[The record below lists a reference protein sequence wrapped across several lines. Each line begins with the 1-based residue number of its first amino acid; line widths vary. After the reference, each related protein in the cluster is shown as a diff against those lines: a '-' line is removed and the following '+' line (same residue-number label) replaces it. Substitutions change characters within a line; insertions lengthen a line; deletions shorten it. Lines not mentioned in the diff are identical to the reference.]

1 MLPLSR
7 VVLQK
12 SECLPKLRA
21 RLSRLSPSWH
31 PPPKTAN
38 RISPNEIGGIKE
50 KYDFRF
56 ELGTTIW
63 LYGSQ
68 LVLDTSTT
76 GCDAVNSEPQRV
88 VYAER
93 FAYVF

>member
-1 MLPLSR
+1 VSGF
-7 VVLQK
+7 
-12 SECLPKLRA
+12 
-21 RLSRLSPSWH
+21 
-31 PPPKTAN
+31 PPGTHFQKTAN
-38 RISPNEIGGIKE
+38 RISPNGIGGIKE

-76 GCDAVNSEPQRV
+76 GCDAVNSGPQRV
-88 VYAER
+88 VCLKQFGQKKER
-93 FAYVF
+93 L